1 MPITPE
7 HVGRS
12 YPPTEPYQVTRGKIA
27 EFAAAL
33 GDANRAYAGTEAIAP
48 PTFAAV
54 LASTAWD
61 AMFTDAELGLA
72 LPRVMHTEQQIAFT
86 RPLRAGDEVT
96 ATLTLTGV
104 RSRSGVDMITN
115 EVLIATTAGEE
126 ICRATGSLY
135 HTQPSNEEQQ

>member
-1 MPITPE
+1 MPITPD

-33 GDANRAYAGTEAIAP
+33 GDAHDAYIGTDAIAP

-54 LASTAWD
+54 LASTAWGL
-61 AMFTDAELGLA
+61 MFDDAELGLA
-72 LPRVMHTEQQIAFT
+72 LRRVMHTEQKVAFT
-86 RPLRAGDEVT
+86 RPLQAGDEVT
-96 ATLTLTGV
+96 ATLTLTGI
-104 RSRSGVDMITN
+104 RQRGGVDMITN
-115 EVLIATTAGEE
+115 EVLIATVAGEE

-135 HTQPSNEEQQ
+135 HTQPSSEEQQ